1 MDVRVYGFCS
11 GINVNSWFHISYF
24 QCYTLRDG
32 TGPNTSRENYE
43 IVSYVQCWWCK
54 PVYRPFLSGY
64 MHVVYYKC
72 MQRSCIY
79 LIIFSRT
86 CVHILA
92 IHYDAMTPLMFS
104 SIFIKNVHGCLQYN
118 SYSTNS
124 YIFWCSFCLLI
135 LFIWLH
141 IYHEINNCILFK
153 QYFLFDRK
161 SYSSTKVWKHRAE
174 HITPCALLGRRLL
187 YIFLLWEKII

>member
-1 MDVRVYGFCS
+1 MDVRVYGFCF
-11 GINVNSWFHISYF
+11 GITANSWFHISYF

-43 IVSYVQCWWCK
+43 IVSYVQCWWRK

-104 SIFIKNVHGCLQYN
+104 SIFIKKMSMGVCNIIVIPQIHIY
-118 SYSTNS
+118 
-124 YIFWCSFCLLI
+124 FDAV
-135 LFIWLH
+135 LFIDFIHL
-141 IYHEINNCILFK
+141 I
-153 QYFLFDRK
+153 
-161 SYSSTKVWKHRAE
+161 A
-174 HITPCALLGRRLL
+174 
-187 YIFLLWEKII
+187 YIS

>member
-43 IVSYVQCWWCK
+43 IVSYVQCWWRK

-92 IHYDAMTPLMFS
+92 IHYDARTPLMFS
-104 SIFIKNVHGCLQYN
+104 SIFIKKCLWVFA
-118 SYSTNS
+118 
-124 YIFWCSFCLLI
+124 I
-135 LFIWLH
+135 
-141 IYHEINNCILFK
+141 
-153 QYFLFDRK
+153 
-161 SYSSTKVWKHRAE
+161 
-174 HITPCALLGRRLL
+174 
-187 YIFLLWEKII
+187 